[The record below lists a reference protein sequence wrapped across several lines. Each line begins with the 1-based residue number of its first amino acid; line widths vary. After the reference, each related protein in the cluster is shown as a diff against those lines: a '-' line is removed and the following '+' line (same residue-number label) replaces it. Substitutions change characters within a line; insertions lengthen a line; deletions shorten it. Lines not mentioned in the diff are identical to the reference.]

1 MDERGLVGDCWSD
14 WLLRGRHGG
23 DRGYEPIVREE
34 VSQIQQRVLD
44 GAGLTSGMK
53 MLDVGSG
60 EGLMAFDALQRV
72 RQPFSVILTDI
83 SAALLAHA
91 ECSARELGVLDRCS
105 FLRTPAETLDGIED
119 ESVDVLT
126 SRAVLAYVPDKAS
139 AARNFYRVL
148 RRGGRLSLG
157 EPVGQDAAVQLTAL
171 TNVLQSE
178 QENGNTAYLKLLQRW
193 RALQL
198 PSTLDGIRRHP
209 FTNFTERDIVQ
220 LFRKAGFVNLHM
232 ELHMDVKAGAAMP
245 WSTFTEISPRPG
257 APCLREVFEKHFTL
271 AEAALLEAR
280 IRPEVEAGTLVSQNL
295 IVYLTAEKAARRN
308 EAG

>member
-1 MDERGLVGDCWSD
+1 
-14 WLLRGRHGG
+14 
-23 DRGYEPIVREE
+23 
-34 VSQIQQRVLD
+34 
-44 GAGLTSGMK
+44 
-53 MLDVGSG
+53 
-60 EGLMAFDALQRV
+60 MAFDALQRV

-157 EPVGQDAAVQLTAL
+157 
-171 TNVLQSE
+171 E